1 VLFAT
6 SSFWEGVDV
15 QGESLSCVIIDKL
28 PFDPPTDPMVETRIE
43 YITSQGGN
51 AFFSYQIPSAII
63 SLKQGLGRLI
73 RNRED
78 RGVLSILDNR
88 LHTRSY
94 SKIFLNSLPPC
105 PTTSNLHDINRIFD
119 KLP

>member
-15 QGESLSCVIIDKL
+15 QGEALSCVIIDKL
-28 PFDPPTDPMVETRIE
+28 PFDPPTEPMVEARIE
-43 YITSQGGN
+43 YITAQGGN
-51 AFFSYQIPSAII
+51 AFLSYQIPSAII

-78 RGVLSILDNR
+78 RGVLSILDKR
-88 LHTRSY
+88 LSSRSY
-94 SKIFLNSLPPC
+94 GKQFLKSIPPY
-105 PTTSNLHDINRIFD
+105 PITRKRSDIKAI
-119 KLP
+119 LT